1 MAYYNDRG
9 GGQPPRRPPPYPL
22 RDTWMRSSSDWISPG
37 YVNNRSVQPQPTTPV
52 DPDSEIY
59 ENIYDSRWRLL
70 NQVGQNFRII
80 D

>member
-1 MAYYNDRG
+1 MAYYSGGPG

-22 RDTWMRSSSDWISPG
+22 RDTWMRSSSDWISP
-37 YVNNRSVQPQPTTPV
+37 VNRGLTPGTP

-70 NQVGQNFRII
+70 NQVGQNIP
-80 D
+80 